1 MSYQQK
7 LYDDLTQLVRTN
19 EAFYTVDHE
28 INGVVYRVF
37 TYRLASYTD
46 FLLPNALECR
56 GHMFRVEPRQQVTLV
71 SLPFEKFFNLGE
83 NPFTMDLDLTEV
95 EFIHDKRDGSLISTY
110 VHDGE
115 VRLKSKT
122 SLSSD
127 QALDAMR
134 LFNAD
139 YTLKNKVETA
149 VFDHGSTVS
158 FEYTSPENRIV
169 LPYQTDELRVLG
181 ARKLENGAYWGTQG
195 LHALFGDYMTEDHTH
210 MVDDP
215 VEFINDIPNM
225 KGIEGFVIGLK
236 RGQGV
241 SRVKVKTSEYLSLH
255 RAKDSV
261 NSNKRLFE
269 VCLNDASD
277 DLRSLFKDD
286 PYTIAKITEMEQ
298 RVGHVYNS
306 MVQSVE
312 DFHRDN
318 KHLDRKSYAIKGQE
332 ELDKIAF
339 GLAMCLYS
347 GRKPDYR
354 GRIMSNYKLWV
365 EDNDV
370 ETTET

>member
-1 MSYQQK
+1 MNYQQR
-7 LYDDLTQLVRTN
+7 LYDELTQLVRTN

-28 INGVVYRVF
+28 INGVLYRVF

-46 FLLPNALECR
+46 FLLPSALECR

-83 NPFTMDLDLTEV
+83 NPMTMELDMSDV
-95 EFIHDKRDGSLISTY
+95 DFIHDKRDGSLISTY
-110 VHDGE
+110 VHEGE
-115 VRLKSKT
+115 IRLKSKT

-134 LFNAD
+134 LMRSD
-139 YTLKNKVETA
+139 ETLSNLLHHIVLGG
-149 VFDHGSTVS
+149 DSCVS

-169 LPYQTDELRVLG
+169 LPYQTSELRVLG
-181 ARKLENGAYWGTQG
+181 SRSLTNGKYMSYDI
-195 LHALFGDYMTEDHTH
+195 LYDYFGDYMVEDHTH
-210 MVDDP
+210 MVEDP

-225 KGIEGFVIGLK
+225 KGIEGFVIGLNS
-236 RGQGV
+236 GQ
-241 SRVKVKTSEYLSLH
+241 RVKIKTAEYLSLH

-286 PYTIAKITEMEQ
+286 PYTLEKITDMEN
-298 RVGHVYNS
+298 RVGHVYNH
-306 MVQSVE
+306 MVQLVE
-312 DFHRDN
+312 DFHKDN
-318 KHLDRKSYAIKGQE
+318 GHLDRKSYAIKGQE
-332 ELDKIAF
+332 ELDQIAF

-347 GRKPDYR
+347 GRVPDYR
-354 GRIMSNYKLWV
+354 GRIMKNFKLYV
-365 EDNDV
+365 EDNDA
-370 ETTET
+370 EI